1 MSYAAVFVDGK
12 CNRSTLPS
20 NFANNLDAEKSEEL
34 LRIYREGLI
43 PQARTELRAGLAA
56 WPAIDPTGFQALP
69 TKGLPILWE
78 SGIGSDVM
86 KPIAAPIVR
95 ARITSRH
102 TPAA

>member
-56 WPAIDPTGFQALP
+56 
-69 TKGLPILWE
+69 
-78 SGIGSDVM
+78 
-86 KPIAAPIVR
+86 
-95 ARITSRH
+95 
-102 TPAA
+102 